1 MAVNKCVKYL
11 LFFFNL
17 LFWLSGCLILAV
29 SIYLR
34 VGKGGNQITD
44 QYFPA
49 VNLMIAIGTIIMVLG
64 FLGCCGAYR
73 ESRCMLL
80 LFFIFL
86 LIIFILLVAAGIA
99 GAVSQNKMEDWVNKQ
114 LKAMLP
120 LANQPD
126 TVKSDLKN
134 LQKDLKCCGLVN
146 GKTDWSPDPFPES
159 CRCNVTRSPTPVP
172 GAECGSEGYYSTPC
186 STRIVNLMKENM
198 VIVLGIAFGIAVLLI
213 FGLAFSMALY
223 CQISKKDGPTT
234 NA

>member
-1 MAVNKCVKYL
+1 QMYFKCIDL
-11 LFFFNL
+11 ILIIFFSL
-17 LFWLSGCLILAV
+17 QLSGCLILAV

-34 VGKGGNQITD
+34 VSKGGNKITD

-49 VNLMIAIGTIIMVLG
+49 VNLMIAIGAIIMVLG

-99 GAVSQNKMEDWVNKQ
+99 GAVSQNKMQDWVNEQ
-114 LKAMLP
+114 LKSLVP
-120 LANQPD
+120 LSSQPQS
-126 TVKSDLKN
+126 VINDLEN
-134 LQKDLKCCGLVN
+134 LQKDLKCCGIVN
-146 GKTDWSPDPFPES
+146 GKSDWTSVPES
-159 CRCNVTRSPTPVP
+159 CRCNYTISATATP
-172 GAECGSEGYYSTPC
+172 GAECGSDRYYSTPC

>member
-1 MAVNKCVKYL
+1 MAVNKCIKYL

-34 VGKGGNQITD
+34 VSKGGNQITD

-49 VNLMIAIGTIIMVLG
+49 VNLMIAIGAIIMVLG
-64 FLGCCGAYR
+64 FLGCCGALR

-99 GAVSQNKMEDWVNKQ
+99 GAVSQNKMQDWVNKQ
-114 LKAMLP
+114 LETMVP
-120 LANQPD
+120 LSSQTQSVIN
-126 TVKSDLKN
+126 DLEN

-146 GKTDWSPDPFPES
+146 GKSDWSSVPDS
-159 CRCNVTRSPTPVP
+159 CRCNYTIGATPTP
-172 GAECGSEGYYSTPC
+172 GAECGSDRYYSTPC
-186 STRIVNLMKENM
+186 STRIVNLMKDNM

-223 CQISKKDGPTT
+223 CQIGKKDGPTT